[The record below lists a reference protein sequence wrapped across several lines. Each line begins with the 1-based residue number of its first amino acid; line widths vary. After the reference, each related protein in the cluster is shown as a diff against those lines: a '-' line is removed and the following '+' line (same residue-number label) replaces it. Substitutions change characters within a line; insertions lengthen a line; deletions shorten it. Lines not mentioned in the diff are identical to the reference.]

1 MQIIDVKVGLISV
14 YNVSSFECRVLILF
28 LRNLKIMMLL
38 LLSLSS
44 YSVMADEQSVIF
56 NQNVAIQD
64 SQLASER
71 SVLLALDSGDSPVAT
86 PQTEQPL
93 IERIDNFNFV
103 NDARRVVSSDNR
115 AGLGRIPNYYLLVA
129 FMEPVFLH
137 SFTTTVNTPKF
148 VEHWTSQI
156 SSSISRVSGWK
167 DGNSL
172 YSHHHT
178 RFV

>member
-1 MQIIDVKVGLISV
+1 M
-14 YNVSSFECRVLILF
+14 F
-28 LRNLKIMMLL
+28 LRSLKIMMLL

-56 NQNVAIQD
+56 NQNVGIQD
-64 SQLASER
+64 SQIASER
-71 SVLLALDSGDSPVAT
+71 LVLLALDGGDSAIAA

-93 IERIDNFNFV
+93 VEQIDNFNFV

-115 AGLGRIPNYYLLVA
+115 AGVGRTPNYFLLVA

-137 SFTTTVNTPKF
+137 SFTTSVDTPKF
-148 VEHWTSQI
+148 VDHWTSQI

>member
-1 MQIIDVKVGLISV
+1 
-14 YNVSSFECRVLILF
+14 
-28 LRNLKIMMLL
+28 MMLL

-56 NQNVAIQD
+56 NQNVGIQD
-64 SQLASER
+64 SQIASER
-71 SVLLALDSGDSPVAT
+71 LVLLALDGGDSAIAA

-93 IERIDNFNFV
+93 VEQIDNFNFV

-115 AGLGRIPNYYLLVA
+115 AGVGRTPNYFLLVA

-137 SFTTTVNTPKF
+137 SFTTSVDTPKF
-148 VEHWTSQI
+148 VDHWTSQI

>member
-1 MQIIDVKVGLISV
+1 MSA
-14 YNVSSFECRVLILF
+14 
-28 LRNLKIMMLL
+28 
-38 LLSLSS
+38 
-44 YSVMADEQSVIF
+44 YSVTADEQSVIF

-64 SQLASER
+64 SQISSKR
-71 SVLLALDSGDSPVAT
+71 GVLIAVDRGESAIAA

-93 IERIDNFNFV
+93 VEQIDNFNFV
-103 NDARRVVSSDNR
+103 NDARRLVSCDNR

-137 SFTTTVNTPKF
+137 SITTTVHTPKF
-148 VEHWTSQI
+148 VDHWTSQI
-156 SSSISRVSGWK
+156 SRSISRVSGWK